1 MSTRDLFIGIDGGG
15 TSTVAIATDSG
26 GRILARV
33 DGGPGIVRPEAPLAG
48 VPDLA
53 ELTRRAAASA
63 GNGPI
68 RGLCC
73 GLAGA
78 GRPRER
84 QRVGEALTATGIAQ
98 RVEIVSDAE
107 AAFADAF
114 GEGSGILLIAGT
126 GSMAL
131 GRTGDGRVARAGG
144 WGAVLGDEGSGWA
157 IALAGLRAVA
167 RAADGRGPHTSLEE
181 SLVRAARCRVPE
193 DLIGF
198 AGGAPK
204 AEIARLAEAVIRDA
218 NAGDP
223 IADAIVQDAAT
234 SLAALVASVVR
245 KLDPWPEPP
254 PVAFTGG
261 LVSPGRPLRERTQ
274 VAVMSVLQIMHIVE
288 RLIDAAAGAAALARA
303 RQQTRSSP

>member
-1 MSTRDLFIGIDGGG
+1 MSGRDLFIGIDGGG
-15 TSTVAIATDSG
+15 TSTVAIATDAG

-33 DGGPGIVRPEAPLAG
+33 DGGPGIVRAEAPLAG
-48 VPDLA
+48 VPELA

-63 GNGPI
+63 GNGPV

-84 QRVGEALTATGIAQ
+84 ERVGEALSATGIAQ
-98 RVEIVSDAE
+98 HVEIVSDAE

-114 GEGSGILLIAGT
+114 GDGPGILLIAGT

-131 GRTGDGRVARAGG
+131 GRTSDGRMARAGG
-144 WGAVLGDEGSGWA
+144 WGALLGDEGSGWA

-167 RAADGRGPHTSLEE
+167 RAADGRGPHTSLER
-181 SLVRAARCRVPE
+181 SLVRTAHCRVPE

-198 AGGAPK
+198 ASGAPK
-204 AEIARLAEAVIRDA
+204 RDIARLAEAIIVDA
-218 NAGDP
+218 EAGDA
-223 IADAIVQDAAT
+223 IADAIVSEASTA
-234 SLAALVASVVR
+234 LASLVASVVR
-245 KLDPWPEPP
+245 KLDPWDSPP

-261 LVSPGRPLRERTQ
+261 LVSPGRPLRDRTRIS
-274 VAVMSVLQIMHIVE
+274 VMSVLQILHIME
-288 RLIDAAAGAAALARA
+288 RLIDAAAGAASLARA
-303 RQQTRSSP
+303 GQRRVT